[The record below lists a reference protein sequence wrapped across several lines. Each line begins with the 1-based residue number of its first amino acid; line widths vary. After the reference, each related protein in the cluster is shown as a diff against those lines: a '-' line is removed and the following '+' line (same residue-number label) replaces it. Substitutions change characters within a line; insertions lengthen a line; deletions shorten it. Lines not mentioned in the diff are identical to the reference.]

1 MPNFILLSRR
11 NLNAFPEK
19 VMLMFG
25 CCSLNE
31 GVVKRPGE
39 VICAFISDYPQLMQI
54 RLLDDTTTQGTV
66 MANILSNLIQF

>member
-1 MPNFILLSRR
+1 
-11 NLNAFPEK
+11 
-19 VMLMFG
+19 MLMFG

-31 GVVKRPGE
+31 GIVKRPGE

-66 MANILSNLIQF
+66 MANILSNLNQFWHKFICEADGVLSVN